1 MTRKGSPAARLKPGC
16 VLFALAF
23 ALSAAGRGETL
34 LALGEAPR
42 PPQQP
47 LIRGTVSL
55 LGSYGVSP
63 LRLRWDEV
71 NGAAALGT
79 AVVLLAEGDQTIAR
93 AFDSRQDWLDRSMP
107 IVSDLGEGWAEAIV
121 VLGAWA
127 LGGERARQT
136 SAQGLQVLALS
147 GIYTAALKAAAW
159 SVRPGTAHDD
169 HRYFAYD
176 QSTQSMPS
184 GHTFS
189 AFALA
194 EVYGAEY
201 GRLWTYPFAVL
212 MAYSRLYNRA
222 HWASDVTA
230 GAILGI
236 AAGYQVRQ
244 RALTLGQPQW
254 DWQIQAE
261 KGVGIQV
268 SQAF

>member
-1 MTRKGSPAARLKPGC
+1 MPPKGSLAARLAPGC
-16 VLFALAF
+16 VFFALTFFVA
-23 ALSAAGRGETL
+23 AAGGAETL
-34 LALGEAPR
+34 LALGDEAR
-42 PPQQP
+42 PAQQP
-47 LIRGTVSL
+47 LIRGALSL
-55 LGSYGVSP
+55 LGSYGTSP
-63 LRLRWDEV
+63 LRLRSEDL
-71 NGAAALGT
+71 APTAALG
-79 AVVLLAEGDQTIAR
+79 AMVFALAEEDQTIAR
-93 AFDSRQDWLDRSMP
+93 AFDARQDWQDGSMP
-107 IVSDLGEGWAEAIV
+107 LVSTLGEGWAEGAV

-127 LGGERARQT
+127 LGGPRARNI
-136 SAQGLQVLALS
+136 SAQGLQALAVS
-147 GIYTAALKAAAW
+147 GVYTAALKAAAW

-184 GHTFS
+184 GHSFS

-222 HWASDVTA
+222 HWASDVAA

-236 AAGYQVRQ
+236 AAGYQVRKK
-244 RALTLGQPQW
+244 ALTEGQPRW

-261 KGVGIQV
+261 KGVGLEL
-268 SQAF
+268 SEAF

>member
-1 MTRKGSPAARLKPGC
+1 MLLAATGRAET
-16 VLFALAF
+16 VL
-23 ALSAAGRGETL
+23 ALSD
-34 LALGEAPR
+34 EAR
-42 PPQQP
+42 PAQQP
-47 LIRGTVSL
+47 LLRGAVSL
-55 LGSYGVSP
+55 LGSYGTSP
-63 LRLRWDEV
+63 LRLRWDEIH
-71 NGAAALGT
+71 GAAALGT
-79 AVVLLAEGDQTIAR
+79 TVLLLSGADQTIAR

-107 IVSDLGEGWAEAIV
+107 IVSTLGEGWAEGAV

-127 LGGERARQT
+127 LGGERARDT
-136 SAQGLQVLALS
+136 SAQGLQVLAVS
-147 GIYTAALKAAAW
+147 GVYTAALKAAAW

-244 RALTLGQPQW
+244 RALRLGQPQW
-254 DWQIQAE
+254 DWQIQTQ
-261 KGVGIQV
+261 KGVGVEV